1 MPEVDTWTGA
11 EARLLRRVALR
22 MTVRDFAT
30 ELGITARTVSKWEQA
45 GSLRQP
51 RPHFQAMFDTLLE
64 RTDEAARARFGRALA
79 AGKRDASGGALSIDP
94 SGMGPV
100 LADDEGVDRRE
111 FNKTLLGIGA
121 LALPA
126 WVHATP
132 PTPDDG
138 NTIDRVHVQTLRSA
152 ADWIRQRDQHVGGG
166 VLLRQAADCLTRAKA
181 MLETAT
187 YTSDV
192 GTALMSATGDLAL
205 CAGWVAYDADR
216 QDLARQ
222 WYSDALALAT
232 EAGDDD
238 LAVHALQNATLL
250 AMSTTGT
257 GSPSRAMQLTE
268 RSRIIARN
276 IRSSRLHA
284 LIAARTAIAHAAL
297 GDRANFERAI
307 GTAWREVEHAEGHE
321 PLADTAIWLRFVV
334 PAEVRYHEA
343 RGRAYLGDLNAAAAS
358 YCAGADEQ
366 ADPRNTTNYR
376 AALASTLADAGDA
389 STAITEGVTVLNSLE
404 GNVSS
409 WRTLRR
415 LEPVREVATAH
426 RGGEEFHVRF
436 DNLKALNDG
445 AA

>member
-1 MPEVDTWTGA
+1 MPKVDTWTGA
-11 EARLLRRVALR
+11 EARLLRKVALR
-22 MTVRDFAT
+22 MTVREFAT
-30 ELGITARTVSKWEQA
+30 ELGISPRTVSKWEQA
-45 GSLRQP
+45 GSSRQP
-51 RPHFQAMFDTLLE
+51 RPHFQAMFDTLLD
-64 RTDEAARARFGRALA
+64 RADTAAHRRFAQALA
-79 AGKRDASGGALSIDP
+79 NRDSGDS
-94 SGMGPV
+94 
-100 LADDEGVDRRE
+100 GVDRRV
-111 FNKTLLGIGA
+111 FNKTLIGIST

-126 WVHATP
+126 WAHTTSATP
-132 PTPDDG
+132 AGMNVDK
-138 NTIDRVHVQTLRSA
+138 VHVQTLRAA

-166 VLLRQAADCLTRAKA
+166 VLLHQAADCLTRAKA

-187 YTSDV
+187 YTPEV

-216 QDLARQ
+216 EDLARQ
-222 WYSDALALAT
+222 WYSDALALAS

-238 LAVHALQNATLL
+238 LAVHALQNASLL
-250 AMSTTGT
+250 AMSPTGT

-284 LIAARTAIAHAAL
+284 LIAARSAIAHAAM
-297 GDRANFERAI
+297 GDRPNFERAI

-321 PLADTAIWLRFVV
+321 LPADTAIWLQFVV

-343 RGRAYLGDLNAAAAS
+343 RGRAYLGDLDAAAAI
-358 YCAGADEQ
+358 YHAGAEAQ
-366 ADPRNTTNYR
+366 PDPRNATNYR
-376 AALASTLADAGDA
+376 AALASTLADAGDT
-389 STAITEGVTVLNSLE
+389 STAIAEGVTVLGSLE
-404 GNVSS
+404 ENVSS

-415 LEPVREVATAH
+415 LEPVREAAANH

-436 DNLKALNDG
+436 DNLKAMNGG